1 MPAYPIATY
10 RVQLNKD
17 FPLDQA
23 RALLPFLRKMGI
35 SHLYASPVF
44 AARPGS
50 MHGYD
55 ITDASRVN
63 PEIGGDAEFEALTSE
78 LRKCGMGLLLDI
90 VPNHMA
96 ASSENA
102 WWMDLLENGAT
113 SAYAS
118 FFDVEWGPAADGIAD
133 KIFLPILGSP
143 YGTALENQELTVA
156 LDAGGFFVSYYSTR
170 LPLDPG
176 TYLQILGEQAG
187 QLLEFDEFTALLE
200 MIHRLPEKTSMV
212 WEGVEGRRRDIP
224 IIKER
229 LWTLYQSDAR
239 VKMFIAEA
247 LRELNGRKGDSRSF
261 DRLDNLLDRQAYR
274 IAWWQVAR
282 ERMNYRRF
290 FDVSDLI
297 GIRQENEDAFAA
309 THQTVLRWVKEGK
322 VQGLR
327 IDHIDGLHDPGGYLK
342 RLAAAEQPRPYVVV
356 EKILLGEET
365 LCDEWPIDGT
375 TGYDFLNVLN
385 GVLVDEGNMP
395 ALSDTYSRFSGL
407 SWTFAEAA
415 YDQKRWIL
423 QHLFQGEFS
432 ALALHLALIAEADRH
447 GRDISPW
454 ELRRAMI
461 EVTACL
467 PVYRTYVEGECL
479 SPRER
484 DYVEQAV
491 RTARERNPQVSER
504 AYDFAR
510 HVLLL
515 EFPPMLSA
523 ESRRDWTL
531 FVMRWQQ
538 LTGPITAKGVEDTA
552 MYLYN
557 RLISLNDVGSQ
568 AEPVSLERF
577 HRFNAERHQRWP
589 GTMNAT
595 STHDTKRSED
605 VRARLNVLSEMPADW
620 DRWVRRWSRWNRDKK
635 NTAGGRPAP
644 DANEEML
651 LYQTLLGVWPLRHEE
666 EPSFR
671 ERLKQYIIKAE
682 REAKVYSTWHKPDE
696 EHERAIIDFANAILE
711 PGSRFREHFL
721 TVQKRIALFGALNS
735 LSQMLIKITAPGIPD
750 FYQGTLFW
758 DFSLVDPDNRR
769 PVDADERV
777 RISGEIDTWTRPNC
791 AQELLAAWPDGRVK
805 AFVTYHALRTR
816 NRNPNLFLGGD
827 YVPIAAE
834 GERARHVLAFARR
847 LDHEWRLTIVPRFV
861 AEFSGNKYPLG
872 KKPWSDT
879 RLVMPDGWGPWRN
892 ALTGEMGSEWGI
904 AELFATFPV
913 ALLEP
918 QSA

>member
-1 MPAYPIATY
+1 MLSYPIATY
-10 RVQLNKD
+10 RVQLNKE

-44 AARPGS
+44 AARRGS

-55 ITDASRVN
+55 VTDASRVN
-63 PEIGGDAEFEALTSE
+63 PEIGGEAAFEALIAE
-78 LRKCGMGLLLDI
+78 LRKYGMGLLLDI

-102 WWMDLLENGAT
+102 WWTDVLESGAT

-143 YGTALENQELTVA
+143 YGVVLENQELTVS
-156 LDAGGFFVSYYSTR
+156 LDAGGFSASYYATR

-176 TYLQILGEQAG
+176 TYLQILDEQAG
-187 QLLEFDEFTALLE
+187 QLLQSEEFTSLLA
-200 MIHRLPEKTSMV
+200 MIHRLPEKTSMD
-212 WEGVEGRRRDIP
+212 WEGIEGRRRDIP

-229 LWTLYQSDAR
+229 LWGLYESDAR
-239 VKMFIAEA
+239 VKAFVDEQ
-247 LRELNGRKGDSRSF
+247 LRQLNGVKGDARSF
-261 DRLDNLLDRQAYR
+261 DRLDYLLDHQAYR
-274 IAWWQVAR
+274 IAWWEVAR

-290 FDVSDLI
+290 FDVSELI
-297 GIRQENEDAFAA
+297 GIRQENEHAFNA
-309 THQTVLRWVKEGK
+309 THEAVLRWLREGK
-322 VQGLR
+322 IQGLR
-327 IDHIDGLHDPGGYLK
+327 IDHIDGLHDPEGYLK
-342 RLAAAEQPRPYVVV
+342 HLAAAEQPRPYIVV

-365 LCDEWPIDGT
+365 LPNQWPIDGT
-375 TGYDFLNVLN
+375 TGYDFLNILN
-385 GVLVDEGNMP
+385 GVFVDESNMP

-423 QHLFQGEFS
+423 RRLFRGEFS

-447 GRDISPW
+447 GRDISPGA
-454 ELRRAMI
+454 LRRAMI
-461 EVTACL
+461 EITACL
-467 PVYRTYVEGECL
+467 PVYRTYVGNEQL
-479 SPRER
+479 SAGDREYIE
-484 DYVEQAV
+484 DAV
-491 RTARERNPQVSER
+491 RLARERNEHVSEG

-515 EFPPMLSA
+515 EFPPTLGA
-523 ESRRDWTL
+523 EARRDWTL

-538 LTGPITAKGVEDTA
+538 LTGPITAKGVEDTT

-557 RLISLNDVGSQ
+557 RLISLNEVGSQ
-568 AEPVSLERF
+568 AQPVSLERF
-577 HRFNAERHQRWP
+577 HQFNSERHQRWP
-589 GTMNAT
+589 GTMSAT

-635 NTAGGRPAP
+635 SAGERVAP

-651 LYQTLLGVWPLRHEE
+651 LYQTLLGAWPLRDED

-671 ERLKQYIIKAE
+671 ERLKQYIVKAQ
-682 REAKVYSTWHKPDE
+682 REAKVYSTWLKPDE
-696 EHERAIIDFANAILE
+696 DHERGIVNFVNAILE

-735 LSQMLIKITAPGIPD
+735 LSQTLIKITAPGIPD
-750 FYQGTLFW
+750 VYQRTLFW

-769 PVDADERV
+769 PVDADERL
-777 RISGEIDTWTRPNC
+777 RISSEVDTWTHPNC
-791 AQELLAAWPDGRVK
+791 AQELLASWEDGRVK
-805 AFVTYHALRTR
+805 AFVTYRALGMR
-816 NRNPNLFLGGD
+816 NENPNLFLRGD
-827 YVPIAAE
+827 YVPITAE
-834 GERARHVLAFARR
+834 GERARHILAFARR
-847 LDHEWRLTIVPRFV
+847 RGEEWAVTIVPRFV
-861 AEFSGNKYPLG
+861 TAFSGNRHPLG
-872 KKPWSDT
+872 KKLWGDT
-879 RLVMPDGWGPWRN
+879 RLAMPDGFGPWRN
-892 ALTGEMGSEWGI
+892 ALTGEAGSEWSI
-904 AELFATFPV
+904 SKLFATFPV
-913 ALLEP
+913 ALLAP